1 MKAQSVTSPPHPIQ
15 RRYLAEQLVRLRRAD
30 EQQRYAAAQRQGRI
44 DPNPHQIDA
53 VIFALKRIP
62 EGGCILA
69 DEVGLGK
76 TIEAGLVIA
85 QLRAEGAA
93 SRVLLVVPKPLLGQW
108 QDELYRLFGIQASEG
123 RADPGSFSGPGVFL
137 AGREMA
143 GSERGSAILR
153 DSEPFDLCVI
163 DEAHEVFA
171 NIYRR
176 FDKHGLYDE
185 DSSEARMAD
194 RVRSFLRRA
203 PVLLLTATPI
213 QNNLTELWG
222 LVQYVEPTGTLLG
235 NLRTF
240 RDVFCDGDDRK
251 LVPGQDHE
259 LRRRLTTVVARTLRR
274 EAQSFLEHPF
284 VTRHAEIREY
294 SMTPREKSLYD
305 DVTAYLLEP
314 RILAFSGNQRRLLL
328 IGFHRLMAS
337 SVKALATSLRKVAGR
352 LQRMLTG
359 QSPEVATAFLHDL
372 DDEEL
377 DDESGGTGDSPVSER
392 SSPGPATENPGE
404 DRRTACPTPVED
416 TAAPDLEQ
424 VNAELARVHNF
435 ILRADAL
442 LRDSKAEA
450 LLGFMRVIG
459 ERAPERRRV
468 VIFTESLVTQSYI
481 HDLLIERGGLD
492 PEAITIFRGTNDSPR
507 AAAALERWQHEI
519 GGHLPPYQRPSRSVA
534 VRLALVHE
542 FKTRSQVFVSTEA
555 GAKGLNLQFCDTII
569 NYDLPWN
576 PQRIEQR
583 IGRCHRY
590 GQQHDVTVVN
600 FLATDNEAQRLLLEI
615 LSRKLDLFGKV
626 LDASDV
632 VLHEPSIDA
641 PEPLAGALGN
651 DFETRLRRIY
661 ERARTVDEIAAELR
675 RLREEMEEER
685 KRYEQTWARTAGLIE
700 THFDTKVKRFL
711 RLQAGIPEGLARLDS
726 ELDQLLAGYLAA
738 SEIPHRRVTDDGRV
752 RFELLPSDRL
762 PEGWR
767 EGATVVVGD
776 VKDAG
781 DALPLDLGHPLVR
794 AAVEDARA
802 ATNKRFCVSW
812 TLDGSAPSR
821 LRLAKGKRGRL
832 ILSLI
837 RYEGFE
843 RVDRLLPIAV
853 LEGDPAP
860 LDADCAGWLLD
871 HPPADRRP
879 LMPPLNLDDALDDA
893 VEELL
898 FADQAG
904 VAEHEQQH
912 FERSLEQIERYVED
926 QVLVLGRRLAAATET
941 LRAAEDKRDA
951 ALGSDARGQAEERI
965 RKVQSEIDGFETHIE
980 RLQKRDDA
988 QYEKW
993 RERAHQRRYRPP
1005 EAARILDVEFILK

>member
-1 MKAQSVTSPPHPIQ
+1 METQGVNSPPHPIQ

-76 TIEAGLVIA
+76 TIEAGLIIA

-93 SRVLLVVPKPLLGQW
+93 SRVLLLVPKPLLGQW
-108 QDELYRLFGIQASEG
+108 QDELFRLFGIQATEG
-123 RADPGSFSGPGVFL
+123 RLEPGGFSGNGVFL
-137 AGREMA
+137 AGREIA
-143 GSERGSAILR
+143 GGERGSAILR
-153 DSEPFDLCVI
+153 ESEPFDLCVI

-176 FDKHGLYDE
+176 FDKHGIYTE
-185 DSSEARMAD
+185 DSTEARMAD
-194 RVRSFLRRA
+194 RVRGFLRRA

-259 LRRRLTTVVARTLRR
+259 LRSRLATVVQRTLRR
-274 EAQSFLEHPF
+274 QAQGFLERPF
-284 VTRHAEIREY
+284 VDRRAQIFEY
-294 SMTPREKSLYD
+294 SMTAREKSLYD

-314 RILAFSGNQRRLLL
+314 QILAFRGNQRRLLL

-337 SVKALATSLRKVAGR
+337 SVKALAASLRKVGTR
-352 LQRMLTG
+352 LQRMLAG
-359 QSPEVATAFLHDL
+359 QPTESPIDLIGDL

-377 DDESGGTGDSPVSER
+377 DDES
-392 SSPGPATENPGE
+392 PAEESAPP
-404 DRRTACPTPVED
+404 DPAQVE
-416 TAAPDLEQ
+416 
-424 VNAELARVHNF
+424 AELARVSSF
-435 ILRADAL
+435 ILRADSL
-442 LRDSKAEA
+442 LRDSKAEK
-450 LLGFMRVIG
+450 LLDAMRAIG
-459 ERAPERRRV
+459 ERRV

-481 HDLLIERGGLD
+481 RDVLIERGGLD
-492 PEAITIFRGTNDSPR
+492 PGAITIFRGTNDSPR
-507 AAAALERWQHEI
+507 ALAALAQWQLEI
-519 GGHLPPYQRPSRSVA
+519 GDHLPPDQRPSRAVA

-542 FKTRSQVFVSTEA
+542 FKTRSQVFISTEA
-555 GAKGLNLQFCDTII
+555 GAKGLNLQFCDTIV

-600 FLATDNEAQRLLLEI
+600 FLAADNEAQKLTFEI

-632 VLHEPSIDA
+632 VLHEPSTDA
-641 PEPLAGALGN
+641 PEVLAGALGS

-661 ERARTVDEIAAELR
+661 QRARTQNEIEAELR

-700 THFDTKVKRFL
+700 TRFDTQVKKFL
-711 RLQAGIPEGLARLDS
+711 RLKNELPVELARLDG
-726 ELDQLLAGYLAA
+726 ELDQLVAGYLAA
-738 SEIPHRRVTDDGRV
+738 CGIPHRRVSEDGHA
-752 RFELLPSDRL
+752 RFELEPSDRL
-762 PEGWR
+762 PEGWQ
-767 EGATVVVGD
+767 EGAVVVTGQ
-776 VKDAG
+776 VKDSGKA
-781 DALPLDLGHPLVR
+781 APLHLGHPLVR
-794 AAVEDARA
+794 AAVDEARA
-802 ATNKRFCVSW
+802 ATQNRFSVSW
-812 TLDGSAPSR
+812 TLDADAPAQLRSAR
-821 LRLAKGKRGRL
+821 GKRGRL
-832 ILSLI
+832 VLTRAS
-837 RYEGFE
+837 YEGFE
-843 RVDRLLPIAV
+843 RVERLLPIAV

-860 LDADCAGWLLD
+860 LDADSAAWLLD
-871 HPPADRRP
+871 HSPADRRP
-879 LMPPLNLDDALDDA
+879 FKPPIDLDDALEDA
-893 VEELL
+893 LDELL
-898 FADQAG
+898 FADQSD
-904 VAEHEQQH
+904 VATHEQQH
-912 FERSLEQIERYVED
+912 FERSMEQIERYVED
-926 QVLVLGRRLAAATET
+926 RVLVLRRSLTAATET
-941 LRAAEDKRDA
+941 LHAAEDKRDA
-951 ALGSDARGQAEERI
+951 ALGSEARSQAEERI
-965 RKVQSEIDGFETHIE
+965 RKVQAEIDELEAQVE

-988 QYEKW
+988 EYEKW
-993 RERAHQRRYRPP
+993 REHAHRRRYQPP
-1005 EAARILDVEFILK
+1005 NATRILDVEFILK

>member
-1 MKAQSVTSPPHPIQ
+1 MTSPPHPIQ
-15 RRYLAEQLVRLRRAD
+15 RRYLAEQIVRLRRAD

-93 SRVLLVVPKPLLGQW
+93 RRVLLIVPKPLLGQW

-123 RADPGSFSGPGVFL
+123 RLAPGGFSGPGVFL

-143 GSERGSAILR
+143 GSERGAAVLR

-176 FDKHGLYDE
+176 FNKFGDYDE
-185 DSSEARMAD
+185 DSPDARMAD

-222 LVQYVEPTGTLLG
+222 LVQYVEPSGTLLG

-251 LVPGQDHE
+251 LVPGQISE
-259 LRRRLTTVVARTLRR
+259 LRNRLTTVVARTLRR
-274 EAQSFLEHPF
+274 QAQNFLEHPF

-337 SVKALATSLRKVAGR
+337 SVRALAASLRKVAAR
-352 LQRMLTG
+352 LQRMLAG
-359 QSPEVATAFLHDL
+359 QPNPDVDTEFLHDL
-372 DDEEL
+372 DDEDL
-377 DDESGGTGDSPVSER
+377 DDEVAGGPDDSPAGGTGDSPVH
-392 SSPGPATENPGE
+392 
-404 DRRTACPTPVED
+404 
-416 TAAPDLEQ
+416 PDPEQ

-459 ERAPERRRV
+459 ERPPERRRV
-468 VIFTESLVTQSYI
+468 VIFTESLVTQAYL
-481 HDLLIERGGLD
+481 HDLLIERGGVD
-492 PEAITIFRGTNDSPR
+492 PEAVTIFRGTNDSVR
-507 AAAALERWQHEI
+507 ANEALERWQHEV
-519 GGHLPPYQRPSRSVA
+519 GDHQPPEQRPSRSVA
-534 VRLALVHE
+534 IRMALVHE
-542 FKTRSQVFVSTEA
+542 FKTRSQVFISTEA

-600 FLATDNEAQRLLLEI
+600 FLASDNEAQRLVFEI

-632 VLHEPSIDA
+632 VLHEPSTDA
-641 PEPLAGALGN
+641 SEPLAGALGN

-661 ERARTVDEIAAELR
+661 ARARTVDEIAAELR
-675 RLREEMEEER
+675 RLREEMDELR
-685 KRYEQTWARTAGLIE
+685 KRYEQTWERTAGLIE
-700 THFDTKVKRFL
+700 THLDTKVKNFL
-711 RLQAGIPEGLARLDS
+711 RLKAELPEGLARLDG

-738 SEIPHRRVTDDGRV
+738 CEIPHRRVAVEGRV
-752 RFELLPSDRL
+752 RFELQPSERL

-767 EGATVVVGD
+767 DGATVAVGE
-776 VKDAG
+776 VKDMA
-781 DALPLDLGHPLVR
+781 DAAPLHLGHPLVR
-794 AAVEDARA
+794 AAVEEARA
-802 ATNKRFCVSW
+802 ATQTRFSVAW
-812 TLDGSAPSR
+812 TLDATAPAA

-832 ILSLI
+832 VLSMV

-853 LEGDPAP
+853 LEGDGAP
-860 LDADCAGWLLD
+860 LDAECAAWLLD

-879 LMPPLNLDDALDDA
+879 PKAPLDLDDA
-893 VEELL
+893 VDDALEELL
-898 FADQAG
+898 FSDQAD
-904 VAEHEQQH
+904 VAGHEQQH
-912 FERSLEQIERYVED
+912 FERNLEQIERFVED
-926 QVLVLGRRLAAATET
+926 QVLVLRRRLATAAED

-951 ALGSDARGQAEERI
+951 ALGSDARNQAEERM
-965 RKVQSEIDGFETHIE
+965 RKVQSEIDGLETQIE
-980 RLQKRDDA
+980 RLAKRDDA
-988 QYEKW
+988 EYEKW
-993 RERAHQRRYRPP
+993 RAHAYQRRYQPP
-1005 EAARILDVEFILK
+1005 VAARILDVEFILK